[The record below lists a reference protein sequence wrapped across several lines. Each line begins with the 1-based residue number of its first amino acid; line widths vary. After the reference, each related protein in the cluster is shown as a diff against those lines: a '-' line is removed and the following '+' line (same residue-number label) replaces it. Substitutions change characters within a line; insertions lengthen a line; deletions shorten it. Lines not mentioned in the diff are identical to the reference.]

1 MVWNIKSI
9 AIKTLKASKTK
20 TDSNNLAF
28 VTTFNSNNKNVS
40 PLIETVFKLLQ
51 KSCETKECLKDIKL
65 IKGQSKPS
73 NLKNVLA
80 QAKYSNK
87 EDHYCTKC
95 TKPRCVYCGC
105 IKEGSFHTFKT
116 TGNIFDTKEDMT
128 C

>member
-1 MVWNIKSI
+1 M
-9 AIKTLKASKTK
+9 KTLKASKAK

-28 VTTFNSNNKNVS
+28 ITTFNSNNKNVS

-51 KSCETKECLKDIKL
+51 KSYETKECLKDIKL
-65 IKGQSKPS
+65 IKGQSKSS

-80 QAKYSNK
+80 RAKYSNK
-87 EDHYCTKC
+87 EDHYYTKC
-95 TKPRCVYCGC
+95 SKPRCAYCGC